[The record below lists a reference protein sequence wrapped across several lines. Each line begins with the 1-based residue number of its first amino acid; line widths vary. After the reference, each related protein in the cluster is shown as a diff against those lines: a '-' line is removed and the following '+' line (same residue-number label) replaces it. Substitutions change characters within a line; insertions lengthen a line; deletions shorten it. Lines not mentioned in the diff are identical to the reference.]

1 MKKLFQIP
9 LGGLAV
15 AGLAVGT
22 CCAWLMGET
31 VRPYDMVGVKFCPK
45 TANVRKKNYEQ
56 AQRKLDNKY
65 CQYEHKMLSEVWD
78 KKQYSSIKPLPE
90 NSFIIRDIPGEKTIY
105 WWYLVSIAS
114 VGGGVL
120 AWAKKCEKIE
130 LAAHYELEGYKTQIK
145 VFGVNSR
152 EERDFKT
159 DTVRNQWVGMRL
171 ETGLIS
177 QDAVNE
183 RYKKQSEVQDATH
196 AAALK
201 QFDAGNSEMDKTIAE
216 NLRDAA
222 KADSERAKLQG
233 KNGNPLDTPTTQNVD
248 ELRMAELTEALKAH
262 EDGWLWD
269 LVNSVKP
276 IFLIGDMGSA
286 KTSMA
291 VSLGLIRENL
301 GHKVHRIADKHLSG
315 ENSDKWNL
323 LKPEARHDNNSS
335 ILEALQDQIER
346 RSERIAQRPS
356 SKEQF
361 ILDEFTQL
369 AKISKEAKELIP
381 LFVTSTYSD
390 TRKAKELF
398 IGVTHSFTNASFG
411 DGVFELRQ
419 RGWLIEKFSVNGETP
434 IPRVVIRTGLKDLNG
449 NNLEDVEKT
458 LPSWFRPELI
468 HGHFND
474 SPISFDNAG

>member
-1 MKKLFQIP
+1 MKKKFKLP
-9 LGGLAV
+9 LGGMAV

-22 CCAWLMGET
+22 CCAWLLGET

-45 TANVRKKNYEQ
+45 TANTRKNNYEQ

-65 CQYEHKMLSEVWD
+65 CQYEHKMLAEVWEI
-78 KKQYSSIKPLPE
+78 KQYSSHKPLPE
-90 NSFIIRDIPGEKTIY
+90 SSFIIRDIPATKTTH

-114 VGGGVL
+114 VGGGL
-120 AWAKKCEKIE
+120 LSWAKKCEKVE
-130 LAAHYELEGYKTQIK
+130 LAAHYELEGYKTKIK
-145 VFGVNSR
+145 IFGVNSR

-177 QDAVNE
+177 QEAVNE
-183 RYKKQSEVQDATH
+183 RFKKQSEVQDATH

-222 KADSERAKLQG
+222 KADKERVKLQG
-233 KNGNPLDTPTTQNVD
+233 KEGDCLDTPTTQNVD
-248 ELRMAELTEALKAH
+248 ELRMAELTKALKAH
-262 EDGWLWD
+262 EDGWLFD
-269 LVNSVKP
+269 LINSVKP

-291 VSLGLIRENL
+291 VSLGLIREKL
-301 GHKVHRIADKHLSG
+301 GHIVFRIADKHLNG

-323 LKPEARHDNNSS
+323 LKPECKHDNNSS

-346 RSERIAQRPS
+346 RSERINQRPTE
-356 SKEQF
+356 KEQF

-411 DGVFELRQ
+411 DGNYELRG
-419 RGWLIEKFSVNGETP
+419 RGWLIEKFSVDGEKP
-434 IPRVVIRTGLKDLNG
+434 IPRVVIKFGMKDSDG
-449 NNLEDVEKT
+449 NNLEDIEKT

-474 SPISFDNAG
+474 SPINFDN